1 MNGTQSMNTVNYSR
15 QTFQKWHRRALIPVA
30 VILLFWGCGGD
41 PEATVVDFSRKVAVK
56 QPGEQKSDANI
67 LRVAVGAMISPLET
81 ATHYNALLGYIAVKM
96 GREVELIQRRTY
108 GQINELLS
116 TGQVDVAFICSGPYA
131 TGKDIFN
138 FQALA
143 VPLVRDKHTYGSYL
157 IVHADSDYRDLSD
170 LRGKVFAFTDPDS
183 NTGALVPSYWLSQT
197 GETPESY
204 FNKVVYTYSH
214 DNSIMAVAKSLVDA
228 ASVHEQI
235 WEYYD
240 ERDPVYISK
249 TRIIRKSNEF
259 GNPLMVAGGYLSDA
273 LKASIRD
280 VLYNMNQSDD
290 GKKLLEE
297 LMIQRFVAPDD
308 QWYLPIVAMQQ
319 QCSRKGLQ

>member
-1 MNGTQSMNTVNYSR
+1 
-15 QTFQKWHRRALIPVA
+15 VA

-56 QPGEQKSDANI
+56 KPGKQQSDANV
-67 LRVAVGAMISPLET
+67 LRVAVGAMISPRET
-81 ATHYNALLGYIAVKM
+81 AAHYYALLGYISDKM
-96 GREVELIQRRTY
+96 GREVVLIQRRTY

-143 VPLVRDKHTYGSYL
+143 VPLVRNKHTYRSYL
-157 IVHADSDYRDLSD
+157 IVHKDSAYQDLSD

-183 NTGALVPSYWLSQT
+183 NTGALVPSYWLSRK
-197 GETPESY
+197 GETPQS
-204 FNKVVYTYSH
+204 FFKKVVYTYSH
-214 DNSIMAVAKSLVDA
+214 DNSIMAVAMSLVDA

-235 WEYYD
+235 WEYYS
-240 ERDPVYISK
+240 ERNPVYTSK
-249 TRIIRKSNEF
+249 TRIIRKSDDF
-259 GNPLMVAGGYLSDA
+259 GNPLMVAGGHLSDA
-273 LKASIRD
+273 LKETIRE
-280 VLYNMNQSDD
+280 VLFSMNRNDE

-297 LMIQRFVAPDD
+297 LMIQGFVAPND